1 MCAGNTRAF
10 CTVATDGVFA
20 SSFFKLFF
28 SLSDICSVCNVAYST
43 VYMLALVLHLR
54 TDFFFVDAVCRC
66 SMNVWNGRSATR
78 DGVHSNKIAKSIFTS
93 FPMLTILHIKSAET
107 EENSQLGH
115 ELMRAVY
122 KRSID
127 GVEAFRIFVT
137 IERTR
142 LYFHFLNGG
151 NWHIAMLGFFF
162 FSSLFIICK

>member
-54 TDFFFVDAVCRC
+54 TDFFLSTLFVDAQWMCGMGGARHETGC
-66 SMNVWNGRSATR
+66 
-78 DGVHSNKIAKSIFTS
+78 I
-93 FPMLTILHIKSAET
+93 PIKSLNQYLQLFRCLRYYTFRET